1 MSQGD
6 ELLARLAERPFDR
19 ALRLVFADWLL
30 DQGDPRGEV
39 IALGAKGELSL
50 TQRRRVQRL
59 TEQHA
64 AAWLG
69 PLVTVADVSA
79 CRWEGGFLE
88 LFAVG
93 APPAPAWEAVAG
105 DPRLATVRALQF
117 SVLGE
122 PRPAVAFLGHPV
134 LRNVESLQLG
144 AELLEA
150 IGRQP
155 LAFAPRR
162 LALLSWGTFDREL
175 RELAVAQSMKSA
187 SRLDLITSEF
197 INRIVTTDV
206 RTAVLGFR
214 AALQHFD
221 EIELVARYGVTEG
234 AAAWLESGHESR
246 AAELPRLTRWGT
258 VFRDVRYTLTR
269 VGQRFPR
276 LELDL
281 SGPDGSSVGLDVK
294 VGDAASL
301 LVLLKGLA
309 LTCVVIRL
317 PPGARLKRQERDVLR
332 TAVRRLGTVSTFQI
346 EDTPALP

>member
-1 MSQGD
+1 MSQDD

-19 ALRLVFADWLL
+19 TLRLVFADWLM

-39 IALGAKGELSL
+39 IALCGKGELSL

-88 LFAVG
+88 LLAVG
-93 APPAPAWEAVAG
+93 APPASAWEAVVG
-105 DPRLATVRALQF
+105 DPRLASVRALQF

-122 PRPAVAFLGHPV
+122 PHPAVPFLAHPV
-134 LRNVESLQLG
+134 LRHVESLQQG

-150 IGRQP
+150 IGQQA
-155 LAFAPRR
+155 LAFTPRR

-175 RELAVAQSMKSA
+175 RVLERAQSMKSA

-197 INRIVTTDV
+197 INPIVARQV
-206 RTAVLGFR
+206 RDAVLGFR
-214 AALQHFD
+214 WALQHFD

-234 AAAWLESGHESR
+234 AAAWLVRGHESR
-246 AAELPRLTRWGT
+246 AAELPRVTRWGT

-269 VGQRFPR
+269 VGQRFPC
-276 LELDL
+276 LEIDL
-281 SGPDGSSVGLDVK
+281 SGPDGSPVGLDVK

-301 LVLLKGLA
+301 LVLLKDAA
-309 LTCVVIRL
+309 LSDVEIRL

-332 TAVRRLGTVSTFQI
+332 TAVRRLGTVGTFHLG
-346 EDTPALP
+346 DTPALP